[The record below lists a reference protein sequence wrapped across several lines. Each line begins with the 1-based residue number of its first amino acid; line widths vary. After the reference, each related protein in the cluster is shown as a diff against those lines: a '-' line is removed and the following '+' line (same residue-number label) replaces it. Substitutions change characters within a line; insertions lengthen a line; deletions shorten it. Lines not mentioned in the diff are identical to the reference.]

1 MLNSSTR
8 NENAEF
14 FYMITNIVT
23 NIIIIV
29 QNNTISLEKEQRIEE
44 NKNFT

>member
-1 MLNSSTR
+1 MLNSSTQ
-8 NENAEF
+8 NKNAEF

-23 NIIIIV
+23 NVIIIV